1 MIRPS
6 FDIVPVQGSEEAIR
20 DGRVL
25 MEIGDKMFTYA
36 ILDKDC
42 QELIALR
49 HYIIDNHSNS
59 FVESLSGI
67 TSADELLREKKQ
79 DAIVIYNYP
88 ESNLIPSKLYD
99 HSLMKPI
106 TDLVYGDLTRGMV
119 LSEKI
124 QAWDIY
130 NIYRVPQDV
139 HRFAIQQFA
148 GGKYWHYYS
157 LLLSSI
163 NKESLSFDGEI
174 RLIFYTDRFIAA
186 AFKHNQLQLIQTFN
200 YQTPEDVAYYILSI
214 CQQLNF
220 DVNIVVLQLSGL
232 IDEQSALYTE
242 LLKYIQRVN
251 CQAAPAEIETAELL
265 ESYPPHYFSPLLN
278 LALCV

>member
-6 FDIVPVQGSEEAIR
+6 FDIVPAEGSEEAIR
-20 DGRVL
+20 EGSLL
-25 MEIGDKMFTYA
+25 MEIGDRLFTYA
-36 ILDKDC
+36 VFDKDR
-42 QELIALR
+42 QQLIALR
-49 HYIIDNHSNS
+49 HYIVDNHSHS
-59 FVESLSGI
+59 FVDSLSGI
-67 TSADELLREKKQ
+67 ISADELLREKKHE
-79 DAIVIYNYP
+79 ALVIYNYP
-88 ESNLIPSKLYD
+88 ESNLVPSKLYD

-106 TDLVYGDLTRGMV
+106 TDLVYGDLNRGMV

-124 QAWDIY
+124 QAWDVY
-130 NIYRVPQDV
+130 NIYRVPKDV
-139 HRFAIQQFA
+139 HRLAIQQFA

-174 RLIFYTDRFIAA
+174 RLIFYTDRFICA
-186 AFKHNQLQLIQTFN
+186 AFKQNQLQLIQTFN

-214 CQQLNF
+214 CQQVNL
-220 DVNIVVLQLSGL
+220 DVNLVVIQLSGL
-232 IDEQSALYTE
+232 IDEQSALFTE
-242 LLKYIQRVN
+242 LLKYFQLVN
-251 CQAAPAEIETAELL
+251 CQPAPAEINTAELL